1 LSKEEIEKYIWL
13 NSDKNLRDIRAGIKE
28 IFGISMS
35 LNRISKIRKAYLS
48 ADQPETHTTDQPEET
63 RERRSAAL
71 KEVRS
76 VEITAL
82 SNEAEK
88 IATFAIGIG
97 GVIARRYLGF
107 LDYEISHGK
116 TLEFIAEEVMQWYEM
131 KHSTLAEMDELKT
144 ELEKKREEVSAAW
157 AKNLPN
163 LKYWLR
169 TRIFE
174 RYATQVI
181 NARIMGVRLPVSRL
195 AKVMQTDLLELE
207 DDVNEL
213 FDGEIPVGIES

>member
-1 LSKEEIEKYIWL
+1 MSEEETEKYIWL
-13 NSDKNLRDIRAGIKE
+13 NSDKSLRDILAGIKKKY
-28 IFGISMS
+28 GVGMS

-48 ADQPETHTTDQPEET
+48 ADQPEET
-63 RERRSAAL
+63 RERKSTAL

-76 VEITAL
+76 VETMAL

-131 KHSTLAEMDELKT
+131 KHSILAEKDELKT
-144 ELEKKREEVSAAW
+144 KIESLNKELSAAW
-157 AKNLPN
+157 AMNLPN
-163 LKYWLR
+163 FKYWLR
-169 TRIFE
+169 TRILE
-174 RYATQVI
+174 RYANQVLQ
-181 NARIMGVRLPVSRL
+181 ARMRGVRLSLPSL
-195 AKVMQTDLLELE
+195 AKAMQTDLLELE

-213 FDGEIPVGIES
+213 FEGETPVGIES